1 MVVNQRQSE
10 LNAREA
16 ALRELAQDGDEAE
29 YERFPEGLVELE
41 DFISAKVRA
50 SVVQG

>member
-29 YERFPEGLVELE
+29 YERFPDDLAELE
-41 DFISAKVRA
+41 DFISAKVCA
-50 SVVQG
+50 SVAQG